1 MRLCEAPS
9 ATWGAG
15 TPWKPQWSPDPGGP
29 LLSVTLGVGVPIYK
43 PRGSSVFLQ
52 DRRGL
57 PAESPIMVRILEA
70 QVRPSQRGT
79 SHGQLYPAP
88 GRVSAGRDDTIL
100 SGESGLSRT
109 DCARR
114 RRGQVVPALALDT

>member
-1 MRLCEAPS
+1 M
-9 ATWGAG
+9 
-15 TPWKPQWSPDPGGP
+15 
-29 LLSVTLGVGVPIYK
+29 TLGVGVPIYK